1 MTDHTEEPSAN
12 RPLDGLDGLHVDGNR
27 PWTPPSAPTV
37 HANDIPSGHPSTDRA
52 GRPTA
57 GSDPYADD
65 PELRRAAGRAYRLGK
80 AYCIAAVAGSLSG
93 QITGAQ
99 EQWGL
104 ALWQACLV
112 VGVLDL
118 GGITVLHLADVRRRL
133 GETAALLMAA
143 SVGVAAVATSVN
155 YSSHTGA
162 LRYVFAAISVLAY
175 LVYVALT
182 EFKRRDRQRLL
193 GHGKPVI
200 PTYELV
206 GHYLTHPWL
215 TARARSLAKRT
226 IEAGG
231 QIGRYE
237 SFEMARA
244 AAQLDRR
251 NRVLTRR
258 LRRNLGK
265 AGALADS
272 VYDSDVIAA
281 RMRAKADNGAVA
293 DRLMDELGIDRIA
306 VAANRPPVRKPS
318 TRPPTEP
325 SVDAVQP
332 STVHDDDRPTEP
344 SAPSVRRSRPPSTKP
359 PGRRPSGPSD
369 GLHLVWSPTVRRNA
383 AALREAYPDGLPTK
397 ADGSVSVRRI
407 RDELRWTNDKASPA
421 VRAYEA
427 KADLDDDSERVA

>member
-1 MTDHTEEPSAN
+1 MTDHTAEPSAN
-12 RPLDGLDGLHVDGNR
+12 RPPDGPDGSPLDGNR
-27 PWTPPSAPTV
+27 PWTTPSASTV
-37 HANDIPSGHPSTDRA
+37 RATGIPSGNPSSDGA
-52 GRPTA
+52 GRPSA
-57 GSDPYADD
+57 GSDPYAND
-65 PELRRAAGRAYRLGK
+65 PELRRAAGRAYVLGK

-215 TARARSLAKRT
+215 TARARSTAKRI

-231 QIGRYE
+231 QVGRYE
-237 SFEMARA
+237 SFEMARTA
-244 AAQLDRR
+244 ALLDRR

-258 LRRNLGK
+258 LRRNLGN
-265 AGALADS
+265 AGALAES

-281 RMRAKADNGAVA
+281 RMRSKADNGAVA
-293 DRLMDELGIDRIA
+293 DRLMDELGIERIA
-306 VAANRPPVRKPS
+306 GAANRPTVRRPSNRPPAEPS
-318 TRPPTEP
+318 T
-325 SVDAVQP
+325 DAVQP
-332 STVHDDDRPTEP
+332 SAPSTVHGGDRPVEP
-344 SAPSVRRSRPPSTKP
+344 SAPSNRPPRKP
-359 PGRRPSGPSD
+359 SGPRPSAPSD

-383 AALREAYPDGLPTK
+383 AALRDAYPDGLPTK

-407 RDELRWTNDKASPA
+407 RDELKWTNDKASPA
-421 VRAYEA
+421 VRAYQA
-427 KADLDDDSERVA
+427 DADLDDDSERVA